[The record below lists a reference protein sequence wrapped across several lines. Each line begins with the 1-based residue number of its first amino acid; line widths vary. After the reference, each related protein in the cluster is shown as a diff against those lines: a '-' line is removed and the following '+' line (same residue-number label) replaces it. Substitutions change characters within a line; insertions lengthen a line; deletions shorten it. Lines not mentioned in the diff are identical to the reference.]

1 MFISYGFYDK
11 IILRQKLGVIQMS
24 TKQLLLKEI
33 EALSP
38 SVAEEVL
45 HFITLLKVKNTNEHE
60 SNSIHYASEAS
71 LAVDW
76 LLPEED
82 EVWANL

>member
-1 MFISYGFYDK
+1 
-11 IILRQKLGVIQMS
+11 MS

-33 EALSP
+33 ETLSP

-45 HFITLLKVKNTNEHE
+45 HFITLLKVKRTNECE
-60 SNSIHYASEAS
+60 ANNIIHYASEAS